1 MKHPSYIL
9 VFFAVLL
16 TLSGC
21 EDKEKKPDFVSQSLQ
36 EVVAPQPSH
45 AAQTS
50 RAHSTNTA
58 QTITPQNAPKSPIGI
73 VVKDDKIII
82 DTQQT
87 KAFLE
92 ALTRKL
98 DSGFKKI
105 EHDLRQNKI
114 PSPNPTGISI
124 SKDRIEVDLNKT
136 EQFMEK
142 WIKSMES
149 VGRELDNVFRE
160 LDQSLQP

>member
-1 MKHPSYIL
+1 MKHCLHLITPL
-9 VFFAVLL
+9 VGLLVL
-16 TLSGC
+16 TGC
-21 EDKEKKPDFVSQSLQ
+21 GHEKEKPDFVSQSLQ
-36 EVVAPQPSH
+36 EVVTPPSSHSNRNAPAHPPS
-45 AAQTS
+45 A
-50 RAHSTNTA
+50 A
-58 QTITPQNAPKSPIGI
+58 QTITPHTAPKSPIGI
-73 VVKDDKIII
+73 VVKDDKIVI

-92 ALTRKL
+92 TLTRKL

-114 PSPNPTGISI
+114 QSNNPTGISI

-142 WIKSMES
+142 WIKSMEN

-160 LDQSLQP
+160 LDRSLQP

>member
-1 MKHPSYIL
+1 MKPCFRIIMPLISVL
-9 VFFAVLL
+9 V
-16 TLSGC
+16 LSGC
-21 EDKEKKPDFVSQSLQ
+21 NHQKEKADFVSQSLQ
-36 EVVAPQPSH
+36 EVATPQSNH
-45 AAQTS
+45 A
-50 RAHSTNTA
+50 AHSTQMQPSKTV
-58 QTITPQNAPKSPIGI
+58 QTIAPQNAPKSPIGI

-92 ALTRKL
+92 TLTRKL
-98 DSGFKKI
+98 DNGFKKI

-114 PSPNPTGISI
+114 QSPNPTGISI
-124 SKDRIEVDLNKT
+124 SKDRIEVDLNRT

-160 LDQSLQP
+160 LDRSLQP